1 MTMSTLGYGD
11 MVPQHWLGKCFGAVC
26 AMCGILV
33 IALPVPVFVENFQR
47 LWDAHYLTE
56 HVKQRRKE
64 RDRLERLHFHGK
76 CSKMMPPLQITMAVV
91 VYGGS
96 DGGK

>member
-1 MTMSTLGYGD
+1 MTSSHS
-11 MVPQHWLGKCFGAVC
+11 Q
-26 AMCGILV
+26 V

-64 RDRLERLHFHGK
+64 KERRDALNMHGVGFNAAAVKMATAFSLDGVRLSMLH
-76 CSKMMPPLQITMAVV
+76 SKLALIL
-91 VYGGS
+91 
-96 DGGK
+96 